1 MVIWCS
7 FCFFRL
13 TDVGTKLL
21 EGLTFTDGEQGTE
34 SQPDIDDPKELL
46 QQQNEELKR
55 ENEERKK
62 KDLEKN
68 SQELKRENQ
77 ELKKENE
84 DLKRETEGLK
94 RKIAELEASKVFCF

>member
-46 QQQNEELKR
+46 QQQNE
-55 ENEERKK
+55 
-62 KDLEKN
+62 
-68 SQELKRENQ
+68 
-77 ELKKENE
+77 
-84 DLKRETEGLK
+84 
-94 RKIAELEASKVFCF
+94 